1 VSTSKR
7 PSEQDAKASGVPDG
21 PYADM
26 WARPG
31 FLIRRLHQIHVG
43 LFMEECVKFD
53 MTPIQFG
60 FLTVLNEED
69 ALDQITLSAAVGIDR
84 TSGAD
89 VIKRL
94 QRRGLLT
101 RVPSNVDRR
110 AKLVQITTEGRDVVK
125 HMYPCMVRS
134 QERFIEPLTKA
145 EHQQLDA
152 LLSKLIYANDSASRA
167 PIRKDLWPYSD
178 GAK

>member
-1 VSTSKR
+1 VSTSSPPPER
-7 PSEQDAKASGVPDG
+7 DAEGSAVPDG

-43 LFMEECVKFD
+43 LFMEECAKFD

-60 FLTVLNEED
+60 FLTVLNEEES
-69 ALDQITLSAAVGIDR
+69 LDQITLSAAVGIDR

-101 RVPSNVDRR
+101 RVPSEVDRR
-110 AKLVQITTEGRDVVK
+110 AKLVQITDEGREVVK

-134 QERFIEPLTKA
+134 QERFIEPLTVE
-145 EHQQLDA
+145 EHHQLDA

-167 PIRKDLWPYSD
+167 PIRKDVWPNSHS
-178 GAK
+178 